1 MFLEKDKEM
10 EELHMIEHVLQTL
23 PQVIIDGLA
32 LGAVY
37 AIVALGYTMVYG
49 ILELINF
56 AHGEIF
62 MTGAFVGTALLLS
75 FSAFGWLSS
84 MPMLLALLLVL
95 VATSVV
101 TGLLGMGIE
110 RIAYRPLRNAPKLIT
125 LITAIGI
132 SFLLQDF
139 VRFITELKK
148 GNYILTGPSLFTEQ
162 VNISA
167 SSIWSG
173 FHDASVKSS
182 FFIVLV
188 TAVVMMVT
196 LDFFVNKTKW
206 GMAMRAVAQDRETA
220 ALMSVNVNKVIALTF
235 FIGSALGGATGVL
248 FAIQYGTIDPYIGF
262 ILGLKAF
269 TAAVLGGIGNIR
281 GAMFGGIV
289 LGLLEMFAA
298 ANLPIVSDGILGAEY
313 KDVFAFSILIIV
325 LIFKPEGLFGKVS
338 VEKV

>member
-1 MFLEKDKEM
+1 
-10 EELHMIEHVLQTL
+10 MIEHVLQTL
-23 PQVIIDGLA
+23 PQVVIDGLA

-62 MTGAFVGTALLLS
+62 MTGAFIGTALLLS
-75 FSAFGWLSS
+75 FSAFGWLAS
-84 MPMLLALLLVL
+84 MPMIVSLLLVL
-95 VATSVV
+95 VVTSLA

-110 RIAYRPLRNAPKLIT
+110 RVAYRPLRSAPKLIT

-148 GNYILTGPSLFTEQ
+148 GNYILTGPSLFSGQ

-188 TAVVMMVT
+188 VAIIMMVT

-281 GAMFGGIV
+281 GAMFGGII

-298 ANLPIVSDGILGAEY
+298 ANLPVVSHGVLGAEY